1 LGKRTTRLTVI
12 DDTPASFATADSVG
26 TEGGAFDSGVLIA
39 K

>member
-1 LGKRTTRLTVI
+1 LGKRTTRLTVL

-26 TEGGAFDSGVLIA
+26 AEGGAFDSGVFMA